1 MTWFKRVLKLMGV
14 GILTA
19 IVYHESKTLFEI
31 RKDMLKHQHWMNT
44 KVKGKKK

>member
-1 MTWFKRVLKLMGV
+1 MKWFKRVLKLMGV

-19 IVYHESKTLFEI
+19 IVCHESKTLFEI
-31 RKDMLKHQHWMNT
+31 RKDMFKQQHWMHT

>member
-1 MTWFKRVLKLMGV
+1 MEWFKRVLKLMGV

-19 IVYHESKTLFEI
+19 IVCHESKTLVEI
-31 RKDMLKHQHWMNT
+31 RKDMLEHQHWMKT